1 MANRKN
7 LKSTIN
13 SICSDIFAECVAF
26 SLYGSKANEDNVEAL
41 LKSIVKIR
49 EDFISRISH
58 PEPGLSKKVYYD
70 KLAND
75 FTKQITEIIDHI
87 GNLN

>member
-1 MANRKN
+1 MANKKL

-13 SICSDIFAECVAF
+13 GICSDIFAECVAI
-26 SLYGSKANEDNVEAL
+26 SLYGNKPAQENVDAL
-41 LKSIVKIR
+41 LGSIVKIR
-49 EDFISRISH
+49 KDFISRISH

-75 FTKQITEIIDHI
+75 FSEQISEVIDHI
-87 GNLN
+87 NNLH